1 MGHGERGFE
10 TVDILEI
17 IDDIDIKAR
26 FLGSEIDLSHPDYPK
41 KRKFLNKVEKK
52 WPYLKVND
60 VKKSIISILK
70 LI

>member
-1 MGHGERGFE
+1 MGHGETGFE

-26 FLGSEIDLSHPDYPK
+26 FMEGEIDLSHPDYEK
-41 KRKFLNKVEKK
+41 KEEFLKKIERK

-60 VKKSIISILK
+60 VFIL
-70 LI
+70 L